1 MVKIEIFEAKI
12 GCNILLKQYKPFAMT
27 DSLINNDSRKAEKIQ
42 KILSGLDSP
51 HSHNVYRCLVEIRT
65 KFATNDG
72 QKAKSLV
79 SMGLVAKLIPLL
91 ERSSI
96 HQS

>member
-1 MVKIEIFEAKI
+1 M
-12 GCNILLKQYKPFAMT
+12 G
-27 DSLINNDSRKAEKIQ
+27 DSLITNDSRKSEKLQ
-42 KILSGLDSP
+42 KILSGLDSSQ
-51 HSHNVYRCLVEIRT
+51 SHNVYRCLVEIRT

-91 ERSSI
+91 ER
-96 HQS
+96 